1 MFLHVFQ
8 LQSFLSCT
16 LVSAKNAVIW
26 LSSSATVCSHLTH
39 TEGLSVC
46 LEHQGAPVRLLRNYV
61 LICKEKQT
69 F

>member
-8 LQSFLSCT
+8 LQSFLSCA

-26 LSSSATVCSHLTH
+26 LSSSAPVCSRLTH

-46 LEHQGAPVRLLRNYV
+46 LEHQGAPVTLLSIYV

-69 F
+69 V